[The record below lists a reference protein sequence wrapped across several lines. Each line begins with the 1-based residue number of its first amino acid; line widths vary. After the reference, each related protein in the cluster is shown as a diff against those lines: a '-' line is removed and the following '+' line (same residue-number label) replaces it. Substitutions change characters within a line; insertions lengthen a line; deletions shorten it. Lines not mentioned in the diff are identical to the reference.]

1 MKKTNDE
8 IEVQEFLKSTPV
20 IPCFLISKDEGRIE
34 LSLDGFEK
42 KDIPIQKIKENYFI
56 VTYQEDIEDFRLIVD
71 SKISS
76 DISLYGNGLNFE
88 RKKDK
93 NSERNKEKKVFVGEY
108 KLYSFNIKEEDLSF
122 SKYYIDQFKQIA
134 NSNAS
139 NEKKA
144 EELENIF
151 TNIGYYIPK
160 KIYIGG
166 MLINHTDKVKR
177 AKTVNTINS
186 LDFSFNKNIKL
197 DSGFSSSN
205 KNKLNEIYNSEKT
218 EIIGGNYTSKNFEE
232 WIKSIK
238 LSNSSVIEC
247 SNIITA
253 KNILQYDLRKKLE
266 IPLKM
271 IEDKYSRKKKYLEYF
286 DQIRDKKVFEK
297 KGDNNFSVGIC
308 KEMKESSEPHIYK
321 KKFTIDTKVS
331 IIPAKYKEKFY
342 ESFNDIIV
350 GFEIHEDRGDGHNGE
365 WKIKNEPLGTK
376 ELAIR
381 FESGRHRGQ
390 DFTIN
395 VYLLENPK

>member
-134 NSNAS
+134 NSNTS
-139 NEKKA
+139 NEKKS

-253 KNILQYDLRKKLE
+253 KNILEYDLRKKLE

-271 IEDKYSRKKKYLEYF
+271 IEDKYSRKKKYLEYIN
-286 DQIRDKKVFEK
+286 QIKDKKVFEM

-308 KEMKESSEPHIYK
+308 KEVKESSEPHIYK
-321 KKFTIDTKVS
+321 KKFIIDTKVS
-331 IIPAKYKEKFY
+331 IIPAKYKEKFQ
-342 ESFNDIIV
+342 ENFNDIIV

-376 ELAIR
+376 ELSIR
-381 FESGRHRGQ
+381 FESGWHRGQ

-395 VYLLENPK
+395 VYLMENPK

>member
-1 MKKTNDE
+1 MNKTKDE
-8 IEVQEFLKSTPV
+8 IEVQEFLKNTPV

-253 KNILQYDLRKKLE
+253 KNILEYDLRKKLE

-271 IEDKYSRKKKYLEYF
+271 IEDKYSRKKKYLEYIN
-286 DQIRDKKVFEK
+286 QIKDKKVFEM

-308 KEMKESSEPHIYK
+308 KEVKESSEPHIYK
-321 KKFTIDTKVS
+321 KKFIIDTKVS
-331 IIPAKYKEKFY
+331 IIPAKYKEKFQ
-342 ESFNDIIV
+342 ENFNDIIV

-376 ELAIR
+376 ELSIR
-381 FESGRHRGQ
+381 FESGWHRGQ

-395 VYLLENPK
+395 VYLMENPK

>member
-1 MKKTNDE
+1 MNKTKDE
-8 IEVQEFLKSTPV
+8 IEVQEFLKNTPV

-134 NSNAS
+134 NSNTS
-139 NEKKA
+139 NEKKS

-166 MLINHTDKVKR
+166 MLINHTDKIKR

-253 KNILQYDLRKKLE
+253 KNIIEYDLRKKLE

-271 IEDKYSRKKKYLEYF
+271 IEDKYSRKKKYLEYI
-286 DQIRDKKVFEK
+286 DQIKDKKVFEM

-308 KEMKESSEPHIYK
+308 KEVKESSEPHIYK
-321 KKFTIDTKVS
+321 KKFIIDTKVS
-331 IIPAKYKEKFY
+331 IIPAKYKEKFQ

-350 GFEIHEDRGDGHNGE
+350 VFEIHEDRGDGHNGE

-395 VYLLENPK
+395 VYLMENPK